1 MSCNTCNTTPCAPK
15 PKPCDPCATMLSMAP
30 MVRCDDPVG
39 CDDGCEETLPCNCV
53 IYKGDIL
60 PSLDV
65 IDGDDLCSV
74 IVKLNSLVRAL
85 QEGSDTLLQ
94 TFRFPCIVDTSPVY
108 VSALKKDGT
117 SIISTVTTFATPA
130 ALLTYLQAQVGGG
143 GFAYVSAGK
152 KFTITSIGRWELKLS
167 CALAS

>member
-1 MSCNTCNTTPCAPK
+1 
-15 PKPCDPCATMLSMAP
+15 
-30 MVRCDDPVG
+30 
-39 CDDGCEETLPCNCV
+39 V

-108 VSALKKDGT
+108 VSSLKKDGT

-130 ALLTYLQAQVGGG
+130 ALLTYLQAQAGGG
-143 GFAYVSAGK
+143 GFAYNSADK
-152 KFTITSIGRWELKLS
+152 KFMITTINRWELKLS
-167 CALAS
+167 CSLAS